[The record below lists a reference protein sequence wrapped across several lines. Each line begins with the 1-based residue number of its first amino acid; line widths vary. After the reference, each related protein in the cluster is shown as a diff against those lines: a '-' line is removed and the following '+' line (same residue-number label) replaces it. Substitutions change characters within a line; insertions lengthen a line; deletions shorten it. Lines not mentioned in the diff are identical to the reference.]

1 MLMLLLFLHG
11 VVIHVSSSPTFGCYR
26 SCIGVALLSLVLIW
40 YFPLLLCVDGSLEH
54 HTSPQS
60 TQCIEVRF
68 IFHFIFLSHVS
79 FHLLFFFFFFLERF
93 LYIFI
98 FKIHTFYFI
107 TKLHYK
113 LHFIL

>member
-60 TQCIEVRF
+60 TQCIKVRF

-79 FHLLFFFFFFLERF
+79 FHLLFFLSFLFF
-93 LYIFI
+93 
-98 FKIHTFYFI
+98 
-107 TKLHYK
+107 
-113 LHFIL
+113 